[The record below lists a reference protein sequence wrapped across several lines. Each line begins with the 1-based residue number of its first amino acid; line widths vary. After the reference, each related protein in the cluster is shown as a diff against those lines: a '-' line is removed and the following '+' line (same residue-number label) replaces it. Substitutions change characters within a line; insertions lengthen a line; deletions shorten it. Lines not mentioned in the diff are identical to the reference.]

1 MVHKWTRSLNCMAE
15 IEKKQRNRIFTYLV
29 DVIDRFSPSHGKAE
43 KILPVHVV
51 GPLFEQLAR

>member
-1 MVHKWTRSLNCMAE
+1 MVHNWTRSLNCMAE
-15 IEKKQRNRIFTYLV
+15 IEENHRNRFFTYLV
-29 DVIDRFSPSHGKAE
+29 DVIDRFSSSHGKAE

>member
-1 MVHKWTRSLNCMAE
+1 MAE
-15 IEKKQRNRIFTYLV
+15 IEENHRNRIFTYLV
-29 DVIDRFSPSHGKAE
+29 DVIDRFSPSHGKVE

>member
-1 MVHKWTRSLNCMAE
+1 MAE